1 MGIILG
7 FFGAALL
14 AATGI
19 YNSPMMQHGR
29 CMAEPGSMYALYYC
43 VRPPE
48 GVPFSAPRY
57 PPGGCGSARCPTLNE
72 PCLNATRVA
81 SLFSAGSFRLGSQY
95 PAI

>member
-43 VRPPE
+43 VPE
-48 GVPFSAPRY
+48 TGAPRHK
-57 PPGGCGSARCPTLNE
+57 AR
-72 PCLNATRVA
+72 
-81 SLFSAGSFRLGSQY
+81 G
-95 PAI
+95 